1 MRIPSSRPLSVGLG
15 WGFAAAF
22 LSSRKGSRKVK
33 AVPSPGWLSAEMLP
47 PIWLTSSLTMDIPR
61 PVPLYWVR
69 ASADSWVKGL
79 NSWFSTKSRLMPM
92 PVSVMRNSYHTVVPS
107 QESSLA

>member
-1 MRIPSSRPLSVGLG
+1 MHPVQPPVVGGLELGLCGGILVQQEGQLEGEGSPLPS
-15 WGFAAAF
+15 
-22 LSSRKGSRKVK
+22 
-33 AVPSPGWLSAEMLP
+33 WLSAEMLP

-79 NSWFSTKSRLMPM
+79 NSWFSRKSRLMPM
-92 PVSVMRNSYHTVVPS
+92 PVSVMRNSYHTVVPL